1 MARAALLVG
10 ATGLVGGHVLDR
22 LLLDSRWSRV
32 VVLAR
37 RAVGRKD
44 AKLSEQIVDF
54 AALPSSGAAT
64 GEGGV
69 LDGIDDVFACLGT
82 TIKVAGSKERFR
94 EVDHDFTVA
103 VARLAREAGA
113 TRIALVSSVGA
124 DASAST
130 FYLRVKGETERD
142 VGALGYDQTVIARP
156 SVLVGERNERR
167 PGESAGIAVTS
178 VLAPLMVGALRAYRP
193 IDAKVVAAAMV
204 EAIVSGEKGTRI
216 LLHAELLRLATN
228 A

>member
-1 MARAALLVG
+1 MSRAALLVG

-22 LLLDSRWSRV
+22 LLLDARWSRV

-37 RAVGRKD
+37 RGVGRKD

-54 AALPSSGAAT
+54 AALPSPGPAADGA
-64 GEGGV
+64 GV

-82 TIKVAGSKERFR
+82 TIKVAGSKARFR

-113 TRIALVSSVGA
+113 TRIAVVSSVGA
-124 DASAST
+124 DETASS
-130 FYLRVKGETERD
+130 FYLRVKGEIERD
-142 VGALGYDQTVIARP
+142 VGALGYEQTVIARP
-156 SVLVGERNERR
+156 SVLVGERKERR
-167 PGESAGIAVTS
+167 PAERAGIAVTS
-178 VLAPLMVGALRAYRP
+178 VLAPLMVGGLRAYRP

-204 EAIVSGEKGTRI
+204 EAIASGEKGTRI
-216 LLHAELLRLATN
+216 LLHAQLLALATT